1 MNVIQEITNVILNA
15 PPNAT
20 VPFWNIK
27 PIQFNKIKIL
37 IKIAASENYKKHAQ
51 LFKQKSIELE
61 LVGYLT
67 WKHIG

>member
-37 IKIAASENYKKHAQ
+37 IKNTGSFGKLQKTRPTIHTKK
-51 LFKQKSIELE
+51 
-61 LVGYLT
+61 Y
-67 WKHIG
+67 